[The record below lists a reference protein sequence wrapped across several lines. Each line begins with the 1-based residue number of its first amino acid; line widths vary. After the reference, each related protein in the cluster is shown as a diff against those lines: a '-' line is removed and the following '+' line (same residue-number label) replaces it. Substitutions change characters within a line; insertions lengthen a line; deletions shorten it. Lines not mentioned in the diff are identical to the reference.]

1 MRATQ
6 SFHKVTMCVTGKR
19 EGPWRRWLL
28 GRFLNWERS
37 CHTQTQEERPKTQG
51 SANAKHLTSEDRAG
65 NGCGSLGSLPGTV
78 GIPER
83 LVPVPDATCGRR
95 RISRIY
101 TDPKLRF
108 LRFFPHFIHPA
119 QFSAFWNLHCGGV
132 RGTVCFG
139 SGKPRARAGG
149 SRDAAEQTGCHAAHV
164 GTRRTVLQKTSNGMT
179 RRFLSHP

>member
-1 MRATQ
+1 VCDGETRRPLAEVAFRQIPELGKELPHPDSGRAYQ
-6 SFHKVTMCVTGKR
+6 DTGKHKCKAFN
-19 EGPWRRWLL
+19 L
-28 GRFLNWERS
+28 
-37 CHTQTQEERPKTQG
+37 
-51 SANAKHLTSEDRAG
+51 SEDRAG